1 MAAGEE
7 GRRED
12 VKLTMTNAEAAQN
25 PGKARRGAQWARR
38 AARVALQLLIVYAIL
53 LAVHAWL
60 GRWTPAYLEGRDLW
74 HFWFTRMVV
83 PMVMLGV
90 FASAARLVPA
100 GIMLAAAFLFIGTL
114 SAIKREST
122 GEPFQVSDVF
132 LTGQS
137 VHLLHYVEW
146 HHWLLGA
153 AVIPASV
160 YYAANLR
167 LRWWSLPLALF
178 CVGLLATYRIE
189 WVSKWIHGNS
199 WWIGVENLTFSQA
212 ESERMNGLG
221 THLYFSTAGLRLKTY
236 SEAEVS
242 RALEQ
247 LGAPAP
253 SAFAVRPAPD
263 LYLVLG
269 EAWWRDPHDPNS
281 PLDQLKQHGFT
292 ESSAVS
298 PVYGGT
304 TPNAEFEVLTAIP
317 IKSFQAGIIPYQHYV
332 QYITGASRS
341 LARLLAG
348 NGYTATAYH
357 NFTRRFWLRDQVYP
371 KLGFERFVSME
382 EMSLVIQPND
392 WPTDAG
398 LYQSVLKAVGG
409 GMPQF
414 HYIVTV
420 ETHGPYVKD
429 KADGEGHNG
438 VGDYRRRLDNAVQSL
453 AAFKQQLDGKG
464 RPYVLVAFGD
474 HLPGLRRHQ
483 WTIGMTS
490 ESDPRLRQVPV
501 FIAGNTGD
509 IEGFARAIA
518 NRPLYC
524 MSPLLLDAL
533 GQPTGDRY
541 MNHAGDRCRQ
551 TETPML
557 RPAEAVIQNQLFSRS
572 PL

>member
-1 MAAGEE
+1 MA
-7 GRRED
+7 
-12 VKLTMTNAEAAQN
+12 NAEAAQS
-25 PGKARRGAQWARR
+25 PGRAVRDAAWARR
-38 AARVALQLLIVYAIL
+38 IALVVLQLFIVYVIL
-53 LAVHAWL
+53 LAVHAWF

-90 FASAARLVPA
+90 FASAARLFPA

-122 GEPFQVSDVF
+122 GEPFQVSDIF

-146 HHWLLGA
+146 HHLLLGA

-167 LRWWSLPLALF
+167 LRWWSPAVALL

-212 ESERMNGLG
+212 ESERMNGLA

-253 SAFAVRPAPD
+253 PAAAVSPAPD

-269 EAWWRDPHDPNS
+269 EAWWRDPQDPNS
-281 PLDQLKQHGFT
+281 PLNQLKPLGFT

-317 IKSFQAGIIPYQHYV
+317 VKSFQAGIIPYQHYV

-392 WPTDAG
+392 WPTDRG
-398 LYQSVLKAVGG
+398 LYQSVLNTIGG
-409 GMPQF
+409 GRPQF
-414 HYIVTV
+414 HFIVTV

-429 KADGEGHNG
+429 KADEEGHNG
-438 VGDYRRRLDNAVQSL
+438 VSDYRRRLDNAVQSL

-464 RPYVLVAFGD
+464 RPYVLVVFGD

-483 WTIGMTS
+483 WKSGMTS

-501 FIAGNTGD
+501 LIAGNTGD
-509 IEGFARAIA
+509 IPGFARAIA

-524 MSPLLLDAL
+524 MAPLLLNAL

-541 MNHAGDRCRQ
+541 MNHASDRCRQ
-551 TETPML
+551 SETPML

>member
-1 MAAGEE
+1 M
-7 GRRED
+7 D
-12 VKLTMTNAEAAQN
+12 AEAVT
-25 PGKARRGAQWARR
+25 PPEKAGRMPRWAGR
-38 AARVALQLLIVYAIL
+38 AARTALQLLLVYAIL

-60 GRWTPAYLEGRDLW
+60 GRWSPDYLAGRDLW

-100 GIMLAAAFLFIGTL
+100 GVMLAAVLLFIGTL

-122 GEPFQVSDVF
+122 GEPFQVSDIF

-160 YYAANLR
+160 YYAKGLR
-167 LRWWSLPLALF
+167 LRWWSLPMALLF
-178 CVGLLATYRIE
+178 IGLLATYRIE

-212 ESERMNGLG
+212 ESERMNGLA

-247 LGAPAP
+247 LDAPAP
-253 SAFAVRPAPD
+253 APAAAVTAPD
-263 LYLVLG
+263 VYLVLG
-269 EAWWRDPHDPNS
+269 EAWWRDPNDRAS
-281 PLDQLKQHGFT
+281 PLDQLKALGFSET
-292 ESSAVS
+292 SAVS

-317 IKSFQAGIIPYQHYV
+317 MKSFQAGIIPYQHYV
-332 QYITGASRS
+332 QYITEASRS
-341 LARLLAG
+341 LPRLLVER
-348 NGYTATAYH
+348 GYAASAYH
-357 NFTRRFWLRDQVYP
+357 NFTRRFWLRDQIYP
-371 KLGFERFVSME
+371 KLGFGRFVSME
-382 EMSLVIQPND
+382 EMTLVIQKND

-398 LYQSVLKAVGG
+398 LYRSVLDRAGG
-409 GMPQF
+409 DKPQF
-414 HYIVTV
+414 HFIVTV
-420 ETHGPYVKD
+420 ETHGPYVKEA
-429 KADGEGHNG
+429 ADGEGHNG
-438 VGDYRRRLDNAVQSL
+438 VTDYRRRLDNAVQSL
-453 AAFKQQLDGKG
+453 ASFMQELDARG
-464 RPYVLVAFGD
+464 RPYMLVVFGD

-483 WTIGMTS
+483 WKIGMVS

-501 FIAGNTGD
+501 LVAGNTGD
-509 IEGFARAIA
+509 QPGFIRHIA

-524 MSPLLLDAL
+524 FAPLLLDAI
-533 GQPTGDRY
+533 GQPTADRY
-541 MNHAGDRCRQ
+541 MNHAGETCRQ
-551 TETPML
+551 SETPLL
-557 RPAEAVIQNQLFSRS
+557 RPADAVIQNQLFSAA

>member
-1 MAAGEE
+1 MS
-7 GRRED
+7 D
-12 VKLTMTNAEAAQN
+12 
-25 PGKARRGAQWARR
+25 
-38 AARVALQLLIVYAIL
+38 IV
-53 LAVHAWL
+53 
-60 GRWTPAYLEGRDLW
+60 
-74 HFWFTRMVV
+74 
-83 PMVMLGV
+83 
-90 FASAARLVPA
+90 
-100 GIMLAAAFLFIGTL
+100 
-114 SAIKREST
+114 
-122 GEPFQVSDVF
+122 

-167 LRWWSLPLALF
+167 LRWWSPAVALL

-212 ESERMNGLG
+212 ESERMNGLA

-236 SEAEVS
+236 SEAEMS

-247 LGAPAP
+247 IGAPAP
-253 SAFAVRPAPD
+253 PAAAVSPAPD

-269 EAWWRDPHDPNS
+269 EAWWRDQQDPNS
-281 PLDQLKQHGFT
+281 PLNQLKPLGFT

-317 IKSFQAGIIPYQHYV
+317 VKSFQAGIIPYQHYV

-392 WPTDAG
+392 WPTDRG
-398 LYQSVLKAVGG
+398 LYQSVLNTIGG
-409 GMPQF
+409 GRPQF
-414 HYIVTV
+414 HFIVTV

-429 KADGEGHNG
+429 KADEEGHYG
-438 VGDYRRRLDNAVQSL
+438 VSDYRRRLDNAVQSL

-464 RPYVLVAFGD
+464 RPYVLVVFGD

-483 WTIGMTS
+483 WKSGMTS

-501 FIAGNTGD
+501 LIAGNTGD
-509 IEGFARAIA
+509 IPGFARAIA

-524 MSPLLLDAL
+524 MAPLLLNAL

-541 MNHAGDRCRQ
+541 MNHASDRCRQ
-551 TETPML
+551 SETPML

>member
-1 MAAGEE
+1 M
-7 GRRED
+7 
-12 VKLTMTNAEAAQN
+12 VNAEAVPN
-25 PGKARRGAQWARR
+25 PGKAGRGAQWARR
-38 AARVALQLLIVYAIL
+38 AARVALQLLLVYVIL

-100 GIMLAAAFLFIGTL
+100 GIMLASALLFIGTL

-132 LTGQS
+132 LSGQS

-153 AVIPASV
+153 AIIPAAV

-167 LRWWSLPLALF
+167 LRWWSVPVALV

-189 WVSKWIHGNS
+189 GVSKWIHGNS

-212 ESERMNGLG
+212 ESERMNGLA
-221 THLYFSTAGLRLKTY
+221 THLYFSTAGLRLKSF

-253 SAFAVRPAPD
+253 SAAAVSPAPD
-263 LYLVLG
+263 LYLILG
-269 EAWWRDPHDPNS
+269 EAWWRDPHDPDS
-281 PLDQLKQHGFT
+281 PLDQLKPHGFT

-332 QYITGASRS
+332 QYITESSRS
-341 LARLLAG
+341 LTRLLAG
-348 NGYTATAYH
+348 NGYAATAYH

-371 KLGFERFVSME
+371 KLGFARFVSME

-392 WPTDAG
+392 WPTDEG
-398 LYQSVLKAVGG
+398 LYQSVLKTIGG
-409 GMPQF
+409 GKPQF

-429 KADGEGHNG
+429 KADEEGHNG
-438 VGDYRRRLDNAVQSL
+438 VSDYRRRLDNAVQSL
-453 AAFKQQLDGKG
+453 AAFKQELDRKG
-464 RPYVLVAFGD
+464 RPYVLVVFGD

-483 WTIGMTS
+483 WKLGMTS

-501 FIAGNTGD
+501 LIAGNTGD
-509 IEGFARAIA
+509 LPGFARAIA

-524 MSPLLLDAL
+524 MAPLLLDAA
-533 GQPTGDRY
+533 GQPSADRY
-541 MNHAGDRCRQ
+541 MNHVGEKCRQ
-551 TETPML
+551 SEAPML

-572 PL
+572 PM

>member
-1 MAAGEE
+1 MRHIENSLPRWLRAG
-7 GRRED
+7 G
-12 VKLTMTNAEAAQN
+12 KL
-25 PGKARRGAQWARR
+25 
-38 AARVALQLLIVYAIL
+38 LCQLLLVYLLL
-53 LAVHAWL
+53 LAVHAFL
-60 GRWTPAYLEGRDLW
+60 GQWTPEYLEGRSLW
-74 HFWFTRMVV
+74 HFWFSRMLV
-83 PMVMLGV
+83 PMAMLGL
-90 FASAARLVPA
+90 FAATARLVPA
-100 GIMLAAAFLFIGTL
+100 GAMLAAALLFFGTL
-114 SAIKREST
+114 SAIKREAT
-122 GEPFQVSDVF
+122 GEPFQVSDLF

-137 VHLLHYVEW
+137 MHLLHYVRW
-146 HHWLLGA
+146 HHWLIGA
-153 AVIPASV
+153 AVLPATV
-160 YYAANLR
+160 YFLRNLR
-167 LRWWSLPLALF
+167 LRWWSIPLAAVF
-178 CVGLLATYRIE
+178 IMLLSSYRIE
-189 WVSKWIHGNS
+189 AVSKWIHDNS

-212 ESERMNGLG
+212 ESERMNGLA

-253 SAFAVRPAPD
+253 PAAAVSPAPD

-269 EAWWRDPHDPNS
+269 EAWWRDPQDPNS
-281 PLDQLKQHGFT
+281 PLNQLKPLGFT

-317 IKSFQAGIIPYQHYV
+317 VKSFQAGIIPYQHYV

-392 WPTDAG
+392 WPTDRG
-398 LYQSVLKAVGG
+398 LYQSVLNTIGG
-409 GMPQF
+409 GRPQF
-414 HYIVTV
+414 HFIVTV

-429 KADGEGHNG
+429 KADEEGHYG
-438 VGDYRRRLDNAVQSL
+438 VSDYRRRLDNAVQSL

-464 RPYVLVAFGD
+464 RPYVLVVFGD

-483 WTIGMTS
+483 WKSGMTS

-501 FIAGNTGD
+501 LIAGNTGD
-509 IEGFARAIA
+509 IPGFARAIA

-524 MSPLLLDAL
+524 MAPLLLNAL

-541 MNHAGDRCRQ
+541 MNHASDRCRQ
-551 TETPML
+551 SETPML

>member
-1 MAAGEE
+1 M
-7 GRRED
+7 
-12 VKLTMTNAEAAQN
+12 VNAEAVPN
-25 PGKARRGAQWARR
+25 PGKAGRGAQWARR
-38 AARVALQLLIVYAIL
+38 AVRVALQLLLVYVIL

-100 GIMLAAAFLFIGTL
+100 GIMLASALLFIGTL

-132 LTGQS
+132 LSGQS

-146 HHWLLGA
+146 HHWLLCA
-153 AVIPASV
+153 AIIPAAV

-167 LRWWSLPLALF
+167 LRWWSVPMALV

-189 WVSKWIHGNS
+189 GVSKWIHGNS

-212 ESERMNGLG
+212 ESERMNGLA
-221 THLYFSTAGLRLKTY
+221 THLYFSTAGLRLKSF

-253 SAFAVRPAPD
+253 SAAAVSPAPD
-263 LYLVLG
+263 LYLILG
-269 EAWWRDPHDPNS
+269 EAWWRDPHDPDS
-281 PLDQLKQHGFT
+281 PLDQLKPQGFT

-332 QYITGASRS
+332 QYITESSRS

-348 NGYTATAYH
+348 NGYAATAYH

-382 EMSLVIQPND
+382 EMSLVIQSND
-392 WPTDAG
+392 WPTDKG
-398 LYQSVLKAVGG
+398 LYQSVLKTIGG
-409 GMPQF
+409 SKPQF

-429 KADGEGHNG
+429 KADEEGHNG
-438 VGDYRRRLDNAVQSL
+438 VSDYRRRLDNAVQSL
-453 AAFKQQLDGKG
+453 AAFKQELDRKG
-464 RPYVLVAFGD
+464 RPYVLVIFGD

-483 WTIGMTS
+483 WKLGMTS

-501 FIAGNTGD
+501 LIAGNTGD
-509 IEGFARAIA
+509 LPGFARAIA

-524 MSPLLLDAL
+524 MAPLLLDAA
-533 GQPTGDRY
+533 GQSSADRY
-541 MNHAGDRCRQ
+541 MNHVGEKCRQ
-551 TETPML
+551 SEAPML

-572 PL
+572 PM

>member
-1 MAAGEE
+1 MA
-7 GRRED
+7 
-12 VKLTMTNAEAAQN
+12 NAEAAQS
-25 PGKARRGAQWARR
+25 PGRAVRDAAWARR
-38 AARVALQLLIVYAIL
+38 IALVVLQLFIVYVIL
-53 LAVHAWL
+53 LAVHAWF

-90 FASAARLVPA
+90 FASAARLFPA

-122 GEPFQVSDVF
+122 GEPFQVSDIF

-167 LRWWSLPLALF
+167 LRWWSPAVALL

-212 ESERMNGLG
+212 ESERMNGLA

-253 SAFAVRPAPD
+253 PAAAVSPAPD

-281 PLDQLKQHGFT
+281 PLNQLKPLGFT

-317 IKSFQAGIIPYQHYV
+317 VKSFQAGIIPYQHYV

-392 WPTDAG
+392 WPTDTG
-398 LYQSVLKAVGG
+398 LYQSVLNTIGG
-409 GMPQF
+409 GRPQF
-414 HYIVTV
+414 HFIVTV

-429 KADGEGHNG
+429 KADEEGHNG
-438 VGDYRRRLDNAVQSL
+438 VSDYRRRLDNAVQSL

-464 RPYVLVAFGD
+464 RPYVLVVFGD

-483 WTIGMTS
+483 WKSGMTS

-501 FIAGNTGD
+501 LIAGNTGD
-509 IEGFARAIA
+509 IPGFARAIA

-524 MSPLLLDAL
+524 MAPLLLNAL

-541 MNHAGDRCRQ
+541 MNHASDRCCQ
-551 TETPML
+551 SETPML
-557 RPAEAVIQNQLFSRS
+557 MPAEAVIQNQLFSRS